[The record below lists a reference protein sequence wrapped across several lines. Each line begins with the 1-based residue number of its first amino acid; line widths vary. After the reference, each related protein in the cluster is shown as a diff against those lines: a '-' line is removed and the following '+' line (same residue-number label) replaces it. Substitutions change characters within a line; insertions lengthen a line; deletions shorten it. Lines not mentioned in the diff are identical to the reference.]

1 MDGPATDIFF
11 DGTEASRPSRRQRIS
26 TDNTHGTGCTFA
38 SAIAAGLA
46 KGKPMPEAVG
56 DAKKYVTEAIR
67 YAPAIGKG
75 NGPLNHFYML
85 RD

>member
-1 MDGPATDIFF
+1 MSGPATDIFC
-11 DGTEASRPSRRQRIS
+11 DGIEVKAFTAQRIS

-38 SAIAAGLA
+38 SATAAGLA
-46 KGKPMPEAVG
+46 KGQSLRESVSN
-56 DAKKYVTEAIR
+56 AKKYVTEAIHF
-67 YAPAIGKG
+67 APAIGQG